1 MLNRPGARF
10 LIVGFLA
17 LMMAVPLFLVGSIID
32 GRLSASRD
40 VQDRVSREW
49 GGSQTLSGPRLV
61 VPVRGP
67 VVQTVSEMMRDP
79 QTGEERQGARQ
90 VTVTGE
96 QAPLVILPETL
107 DSTLTAHL
115 TERRRGIFT
124 VPVYTV
130 DITLDATFT
139 VPDVAALME
148 AGAAPLW
155 DQARIELGLTTN
167 SGIRGETALTRGD
180 RLIRLE
186 PMSAGATGIAGAIG
200 DPRGTDQNYHLTLA
214 LNGAEHLMMVPVG
227 RTSRITM
234 AGDWPHPSFD
244 GAFLPDSRDVGPQGY
259 EARWTIPHLARPLAQ
274 VTRGVDEATAANQAF
289 GLAFYQP
296 NDFYQQAYRATT
308 YSILLIAMT
317 FLTVLLT
324 ECGSGHRPAH
334 PVQYILVGLAQSVFV
349 LLIVAYAEH
358 IGFARAY
365 LGASTATIL
374 LLALF
379 GWAGLKLGQRVWVL
393 TALLTVL
400 YAVMYL
406 ILRSSDYALLAGST
420 LAFLAIAATMIA
432 TRNEDWYGQPRPP
445 SRPAVATPTPS
456 PPPTA
461 A

>member
-10 LIVGFLA
+10 LIVGLLA
-17 LMMAVPLFLVGSIID
+17 LMMAIPLFLVGSIID
-32 GRLSASRD
+32 GRLSAARE
-40 VQDRVSREW
+40 VQERVSREW
-49 GGSQTLSGPRLV
+49 GGPQTLSGPRLV

-67 VVQTVSEMMRDP
+67 VVQTVSETTRDP
-79 QTGEERQGARQ
+79 QTGEERQVARQ

-107 DSTLTAHL
+107 DGTLSARI

-124 VPVYTV
+124 VPVYSA
-130 DITLDATFT
+130 DITLEAGFA
-139 VPDVAALME
+139 VPDVAALMGT
-148 AGAAPLW
+148 GAAPLW

-167 SGIRGETALTRGD
+167 SGIRGETTLTRGG
-180 RLIRLE
+180 RPVRLE
-186 PMSAGATGIAGAIG
+186 PMSGGATGIAGAVG
-200 DPRGTDQNYHLTLA
+200 DPRGAGQDYRLTLT
-214 LNGAEHLMMVPVG
+214 LNGAERLMVVPVG
-227 RTSRITM
+227 RSSRIAM
-234 AGDWPHPSFD
+234 SGDWPHPSFG
-244 GAFLPDSRDVGPQGY
+244 GAFLPDSREVGPQGY
-259 EARWTIPHLARPLAQ
+259 GARWTIPHLARPLAQ
-274 VTRGVDEATAANQAF
+274 VTRGVDEATAAGQAF
-289 GLAFYQP
+289 GVEFFQP

-324 ECGSGHRPAH
+324 ERGSGHRPAH

-379 GWAGLKLGQRVWVL
+379 GWAGLKLGRRVWVL
-393 TALLTVL
+393 VALLAVL

-432 TRNEDWYGQPRPP
+432 TRNEDWYGAPRPP
-445 SRPAVATPTPS
+445 RAA
-456 PPPTA
+456 PPPSTE
-461 A
+461 